1 MPLFYYTSKN
11 KNGDIQ
17 SDSIQAVSLEEAQN
31 ILSRRDIEYYN
42 LIEQKKASILSWQ
55 TITRKNILFF
65 TRYFSVLLKAGVSVF
80 KALNILE
87 KQERNITFRQK
98 ITVIRQEVESG
109 KNLFQAF
116 YRFVDV
122 FGSLY
127 CNLVRI
133 GEETGR
139 LSDIMDRMADY
150 IESARD
156 LKKRIISI
164 LIYPIIVSTII
175 FFITMFLFT
184 IIVPKFSE
192 LYWQLGITKDYLPWI
207 TVIMMKISDIIR
219 DYFIWELIAIILTFA
234 SIMEVYKSKA
244 GRFFIDDMLLRVPIV
259 GQMIIRYNM
268 SIFSM
273 NLSILFEAGYSV
285 LRSFDMAIE
294 IISNVSLKRKM
305 SKIIVSLESG
315 KNIAQSFREVEAI
328 PVLAVEMIE
337 IGEETASFDK
347 MLKYISEF
355 YDKELKYAVDT
366 FVSLIE
372 PTLIIVLGII
382 VLLVLLA
389 IYLPIFNLAASIK
402 VH

>member
-1 MPLFYYTSKN
+1 MPLFYYTSKS
-11 KNGDIQ
+11 KTGEIL
-17 SDSIQAVSLEEAQN
+17 SESIQAISIEDAQN
-31 ILSRRDIEYYN
+31 ILSNKGVEYYN
-42 LIEQKKASILSWQ
+42 LIEQKKVSILSWQ
-55 TITRKNILFF
+55 TISKKNILFF

-80 KALNILE
+80 KSLNILE
-87 KQERNITFRQK
+87 KQERNSSFRQK
-98 ITVIRQEVESG
+98 LSIIRQEVESG

-116 YRFVDV
+116 YRFVDI
-122 FGSLY
+122 FGPLY
-127 CNLVRI
+127 CNLIRI

-139 LSDIMDRMADY
+139 LSEIMDRMANY

-156 LKKRIISI
+156 LKKRIISV

-175 FFITMFLFT
+175 FIITMFLFT
-184 IIVPKFSE
+184 VIVPKFAE
-192 LYWQLGITKDYLPWI
+192 LYWQLGISADYLPWI
-207 TVIMMKISDIIR
+207 TTIMIKISDIIR
-219 DYFIWELIAIILTFA
+219 DYLIWEIIAVVLAFA
-234 SIMEVYKSKA
+234 ITIEAYKSKA
-244 GRFFIDDMLLRVPIV
+244 GRFFIDDLLLHIPIV

-268 SIFSM
+268 SIFSI

-294 IISNVSLKRKM
+294 IVSNVSLKNKM
-305 SKIIVSLESG
+305 SKIISSLEGG

-328 PVLAVEMIE
+328 PLLAIEMIE

-372 PTLIIVLGII
+372 PTLIVILGII